1 MTVYCG
7 VRRWRLGDL
16 KINNE
21 GFDRHNYITIL
32 GMMLGHGV
40 NPNLRNPRDERF
52 NFTILH
58 HLAGRSCNSR
68 TYGHTEDEVVEFARL
83 LLNHGADINAIEN
96 KLKSTPL
103 GWATRFGCQGL
114 VEFLLDRGANP
125 NLADAPWATPMAW
138 AKKKGHTG
146 IAEIL
151 RQHGAE

>member
-1 MTVYCG
+1 
-7 VRRWRLGDL
+7 
-16 KINNE
+16 
-21 GFDRHNYITIL
+21 
-32 GMMLGHGV
+32 MLLEQGV

-68 TYGHTEDEVVEFARL
+68 TYGHTEEEVVEFARL

-96 KLKSTPL
+96 KLKSTPI
-103 GWATRFGCQGL
+103 GWAARFGCHRL
-114 VEFLLDRGANP
+114 VEFLLDRGADP

-138 AKKKGHTG
+138 AKKKGHTE

-151 RQHGAE
+151 RQHGAEWCA